1 MNEYI
6 NLIDDMTTTEEE
18 LIEAHKNLVDKIYYN
33 EEGEPRYSGLEFI
46 LELITRDYN
55 SRKLYN
61 YSIGAQKFIKSD
73 YLSDCFKTGLM
84 YFYKLS
90 NFENE
95 DFVNIINS
103 KKAFKDM
110 NASELQVIYSVI
122 NRQSKFELVDDIVK
136 YFKIYLYKLSTK
148 EIIEFIKNNNLNSDF
163 ALYILNTSGLIGSKL
178 DYYECGVDSS
188 ILNEQNLLSIF
199 NKFLKID
206 NNCAI
211 EFVRIIKQTKHL
223 TALEVMKKVEKFVKN
238 NFKSFNE
245 EQEENR
251 YISVQTKKHIDS
263 KEAFQINASESLK
276 RLFISEIRQAI
287 DYIDPNFDYEYV
299 GLYQRQKK
307 R

>member
-6 NLIDDMTTTEEE
+6 KLIDDMTTTEEE
-18 LIEAHKNLVDKIYYN
+18 LIEIHKSLVDKIYYN

-55 SRKLYN
+55 SRKVYN

-110 NASELQVIYSVI
+110 NVSELQVIYSVI

-163 ALYILNTSGLIGSKL
+163 ALYILNTSGLIGSKFN
-178 DYYECGVDSS
+178 YYECGVDSS

-206 NNCAI
+206 NNYAI

-238 NFKSFNE
+238 NFKSFDE
-245 EQEENR
+245 GQEENR
-251 YISVQTKKHIDS
+251 YISVQTKKHIGF

-287 DYIDPNFDYEYV
+287 DYIDPNFDYEYI